1 MKKATDLRRYEH
13 QSVVEFRAVFEML
26 RRINKCAP
34 QVRND
39 LWRFRLF
46 SGCRGKIQAAAMEVD
61 RVDEVL
67 FVAGA
72 AGRVLHL
79 LDPGISGSRGQW
91 LSVFLRDWEDYG
103 YQEAWSGIYRPHF
116 TVMDVN
122 RAPCDGQS

>member
-1 MKKATDLRRYEH
+1 MHSGESTPAFTAFANRRG
-13 QSVVEFRAVFEML
+13 AVS
-26 RRINKCAP
+26 
-34 QVRND
+34 
-39 LWRFRLF
+39 F
-46 SGCRGKIQAAAMEVD
+46 SGASGYLVAAGGKIQATAVEVD